1 MRRLL
6 KTAIVVLALVLTS
19 HMPVFAGPAEDAAA
33 AWNKQDYATAAR
45 LYRSLAEQGNAS
57 AQHFL
62 GKMYQNG
69 EGVPR
74 DTVQAAKWFRLAA
87 DQGHTGAQFYLGGM
101 YATGEGVPRDYVQAY
116 KWFAICSKSAE
127 GAFAEASRNDV
138 AAKMTPQQIAAAQR
152 LASEW
157 KPTKAN

>member
-1 MRRLL
+1 M
-6 KTAIVVLALVLTS
+6 KTRHVLT
-19 HMPVFAGPAEDAAA
+19 AEDVVVEHH
-33 AWNKQDYATAAR
+33 
-45 LYRSLAEQGNAS
+45 LSAS

-74 DTVQAAKWFRLAA
+74 DSVQAAKWFRLAA

-101 YATGEGVPRDYVQAY
+101 YASGEGVPRDYVQAY

-127 GAFAEASRNDV
+127 GAFAEASRTDV
-138 AAKMTPQQIAAAQR
+138 AAKMTPQQIAEAQR

-157 KPTKAN
+157 KPTKSN